1 MDTMIRNLDIDLLR
15 SLVTVSQLKSFTDAA
30 NVLGRSQSA
39 VSLQIKRLEDIAGG
53 ELLQRTRNSISVTRR
68 GELLLFY
75 ANRILK
81 TNDEAL
87 ARLHEPEAD
96 GVLRIGAPDDYATSL
111 LPAILAKFSKDYPLV
126 QTEVVCDNS
135 DVLLNNLAQDKL
147 DVVIATHTED
157 DMRGELAM
165 RQPLHWVAA
174 PDFVDDKEDA
184 LPLVLFPKGCVCRS
198 IALEALQQAD
208 RAWRISYSTRSISLI
223 TSAVKVGSGISVME
237 RCVVPEGVRLLDES
251 DGFPVLKDV
260 FVKLHRRTVEDMR
273 LIDLASDYILRE
285 LEQI

>member
-87 ARLHEPEAD
+87 ARLHE
-96 GVLRIGAPDDYATSL
+96 PDDYATSL